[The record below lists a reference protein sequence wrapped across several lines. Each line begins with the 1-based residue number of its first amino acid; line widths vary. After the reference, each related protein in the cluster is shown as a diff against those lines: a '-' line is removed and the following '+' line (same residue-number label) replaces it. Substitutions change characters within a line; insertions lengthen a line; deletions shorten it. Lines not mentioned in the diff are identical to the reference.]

1 MFKSFQIT
9 IPAIPIPF
17 AIKCT
22 TTLCLNIQE
31 CNCQCPFL
39 ERKLK
44 ILQKYVAES
53 KYYRGNNKH
62 GEKTKFV
69 ESFSLQ
75 NWEQLSNRA
84 RLRHTLENCKPCQY
98 EIESSSLH
106 ISYGLDR
113 QEALLKCT
121 HMTEALV
128 AATDQPKTAKGSI
141 NVAKTIINTIK
152 PVFEK
157 KRGKILQMQ

>member
-1 MFKSFQIT
+1 MFKYPRMQLPVSVFENKI
-9 IPAIPIPF
+9 
-17 AIKCT
+17 
-22 TTLCLNIQE
+22 
-31 CNCQCPFL
+31 
-39 ERKLK
+39 K

-62 GEKTKFV
+62 GEKAKFV

-152 PVFEK
+152 PVFDNKTGHQNCPMKKNEK
-157 KRGKILQMQ
+157 QVQKN